1 MQTVSSTYTS
11 IMAGS
16 HWFETQLEIRQP
28 NADVSNLTDD
38 TLIGTYGEDK
48 LFSISTSSQML
59 QSTFEIG
66 GAIAAEIDIK
76 MVEPTEFIPPM
87 AMLIPYARVCNDT
100 QYSEWL
106 MQGVFFIDTRQHTV
120 SSTGEDVLVLHGYDA
135 MLKSEQ
141 MHTTIFTDEFD
152 KTLVKNIA
160 KAMGLFTYDENNQK
174 VPLVDPRTW
183 DIIPNTNIG
192 IYNFKFSGTPSYAM
206 RDTLRNIACAY
217 AGWFIITEKGYLRL
231 ISVTEFPRE
240 TNYLTTESY
249 SPIVF
254 GTGANATKI
263 LV

>member
-1 MQTVSSTYTS
+1 MQTVSNDYAS

-16 HWFETQLEIRQP
+16 HWFEAKLEIRQP

-48 LFSISTSSQML
+48 LFSVSTNSQML

-76 MVEPTEFIPPM
+76 MVEPTEYIPPM

-141 MHTTIFTDEFD
+141 MHTAIFTDEFD

-160 KAMGLFTYDENNQK
+160 KKMGLKDANNN
-174 VPLVDPRTW
+174 PLVDPRTW

-217 AGWFIITEKGYLRL
+217 AGWFIIRHRHKQCYARCHAL
-231 ISVTEFPRE
+231 
-240 TNYLTTESY
+240 
-249 SPIVF
+249 
-254 GTGANATKI
+254 
-263 LV
+263 LVPMPDGSSSQKKVI

>member
-28 NADVSNLTDD
+28 NANVSNLTND

-48 LFSISTSSQML
+48 LFSVSTNSQML

-76 MVEPTEFIPPM
+76 MVEPTEYIPPM

-100 QYSEWL
+100 QHSEWL

-120 SSTGEDVLVLHGYDA
+120 SSAGEDVLILHGYDA
-135 MLKSEQ
+135 MLKAEQ
-141 MHTTIFTDEFD
+141 MHSKIVTRTDVQ
-152 KTLVKNIA
+152 LVESIA
-160 KAMGLFTYDENNQK
+160 RVGMGLKDANNNA
-174 VPLVDPRTW
+174 LVDPRTW
-183 DIIPNTNIG
+183 AIMTQNYSFTV
-192 IYNFKFSGTPSYAM
+192 TPSYAM

-217 AGWFIITEKGYLRL
+217 AGWFVMTDVGYLRL
-231 ISVTEFPRE
+231 ITASEFPKE
-240 TNYLTTESY
+240 TNYLVTEDY
-249 SPIVF
+249 EPIVF